1 MSEIRPPFTDV
12 EVQTSDSG
20 FYKDYHFSNTVISKI
35 IIVALV
41 IWAAAWPGNANSLLG
56 EYNGKILGVFNQF
69 YIVSAGIFFFFCLII
84 AIIPATGKRRLGKPD
99 EKPEFSTFSWFSM
112 MFGAGLGVGLMVYS
126 TAEPMTL
133 WGSNPDIVRGLVEAN
148 SEAALPSAFSYAY
161 LHYGLHPWSM
171 YVVVG
176 LCMAYF
182 SYRRDMPL
190 TIRTALT
197 PIFGKHING
206 AVGHIIDVLGV
217 IATILGVA
225 VTIGYGA
232 SQFID
237 GIERVLPMA
246 WLSGED
252 GAPSL
257 SGLIF
262 ALIVIMGLSTIS
274 AVSGVGKGIKYLSN
288 LNLVLSIILLGT
300 FVIFGSTLFSVK
312 IFGQGLVEYFKNFFE
327 LSFAGYSTDTD
338 VGKWQSGWTTFYWAW
353 WTAFAPFVGL
363 FLARISRGRTIR
375 EFVIGAVI
383 APAFVCFIWIA
394 VLGGTAADYELS
406 GVANGSIVGTN
417 VTDMLFVS
425 ISYMLDG
432 GAIYL
437 LTTMCVVLVMTYL
450 VTSADSGV
458 LVVNTI
464 LSGGSDEPPTAHRV
478 IWGIIITVFITVLL
492 IAGKETGDSMNSVK
506 NAMIIGALPFTVIMI
521 GMIVSLIKALYS
533 DAQRDKQGI
542 ATN

>member
-41 IWAAAWPGNANSLLG
+41 IWAAAWPGNAN
-56 EYNGKILGVFNQF
+56 KILGAFNGSLLDVFNQF

-99 EKPEFSTFSWFSM
+99 EKPEFSTFSWFAM
-112 MFGAGLGVGLMVYS
+112 MFGAGLGVGLMVYA
-126 TAEPMTL
+126 TGEPIGL
-133 WGSNPDIVRGLVEAN
+133 WGSNPEIVKGLVEPN
-148 SEAALPSAFSYAY
+148 VEATLPSAYRYSF
-161 LHYGLHPWSM
+161 LHYGVHPWSM

-206 AVGHIIDVLGV
+206 AVGHAIDILGV
-217 IATILGVA
+217 IATVLGVA

-237 GIERVLPMA
+237 GVEKVLPMA
-246 WLSGED
+246 WLNDAD
-252 GAPSL
+252 GKPSTI
-257 SGLIF
+257 GLMV
-262 ALIVIMGLSTIS
+262 ALFIIMGLSTIS

-288 LNLVLSIILLGT
+288 FNLVLSIILLGS
-300 FVIFGSTLFSVK
+300 FLIFGSFAFSMK
-312 IFGQGLVEYFKNFFE
+312 LLGLGLKEYIANFFE

-338 VGKWQSGWTTFYWAW
+338 IGKWQSGWTTFYWAW
-353 WTAFAPFVGL
+353 WIAFAPFVGL

-375 EFVIGAVI
+375 EFVLGAVI
-383 APAFVCFIWIA
+383 APAFVCFIWFVA
-394 VLGGTAADYELS
+394 LGGTAIDLELRGIADGAISGAGLTDRLFVTIEYMLS
-406 GVANGSIVGTN
+406 G
-417 VTDMLFVS
+417 
-425 ISYMLDG
+425 
-432 GAIYL
+432 GAVQL
-437 LTTMCVVLVMTYL
+437 LTILCVVLVMTYL

-464 LSGGSDEPPTAHRV
+464 LTGGDEHSPASHRI
-478 IWGIIITVFITVLL
+478 IWGVIITAFIAVLL

-506 NAMIIGALPFTVIMI
+506 NAMIIGALPFAFVMM
-521 GMIVSLIKALYS
+521 GMIFSLIKALYS